1 MTGPIGFDGLFQQ
14 MASPLMLLDLD
25 FNIVEMN
32 KAYLD
37 VTMRRREDLIGRNL
51 FEAFPAEE
59 ESERVLRQSLE
70 RARAGAVDAL
80 PLVAYAIQKPVELG
94 GGFEER
100 YWSATHTPI
109 RDEGGEL
116 RHILQHTQ
124 DVTELHRAHEALAG
138 AALPLRDDVLRR
150 AEAVQAV
157 NRTLMKERSHLRR
170 LFMQAPGF
178 MCVLTGP
185 DLVFEM
191 ANDAYL
197 RLVGRDD
204 IVGRPL
210 RDALPELRGQGYFE
224 LLEQVMR
231 TGQVFVGRSMRAMLG
246 DVPEERVVDF
256 VYQPITEEDG
266 SVFGIFVEGVD
277 ITERVRAQEQQRLLM
292 DELNHRVKNTL
303 ATVQAIV
310 TQTLR
315 GGGSPE
321 SFAADFYARLL
332 ALSRAHD
339 TLTHGRWQG
348 ADLHELMRQQLQ
360 PYMGDRLTLEG
371 PPVRLPPRSVL
382 SLGMVLHELATNAA
396 KYGGL
401 SVAEGRIA
409 VSWQL
414 APGDARGPALSVRWE
429 ESGGPPVTVPERRG
443 FGSRL
448 IARSIE
454 GELGGRLGM
463 DYRPDGLVC
472 TFMIWLPEPGP

>member
-1 MTGPIGFDGLFQQ
+1 MTGPIDFGGLFQQ
-14 MASPLMLLDLD
+14 MASPHVLLDLD

-32 KAYLD
+32 RAYLN
-37 VTMRRREDLIGRNL
+37 VTMRRREDLLGRNM
-51 FEAFPAEE
+51 FEAFPAEGE
-59 ESERVLRQSLE
+59 AAALLRRSLE
-70 RARAGAVDAL
+70 RARTGLVDVL
-80 PLVAYAIQKPVELG
+80 PLIAYAIPVPAALG
-94 GGFEER
+94 GGFEDR

-109 RDEGGEL
+109 RDGDGEPL
-116 RHILQHTQ
+116 YILQHTQ
-124 DVTELHRAHEALAG
+124 DVTELHRAHEAAVTS
-138 AALPLRDDVLRR
+138 PLRDDVLRR

-157 NRTLMKERSHLRR
+157 NQTLLEERSHLRR

-185 DLVFEM
+185 ELVFEM
-191 ANDAYL
+191 ANHAYIQ
-197 RLVGRDD
+197 LVGGREV
-204 IVGRPL
+204 VGMPI

-231 TGQVFVGRSMRAMLG
+231 TGQVFVGRGMRAKLG
-246 DVPEERVVDF
+246 DVPEERIVDF

-266 SVFGIFVEGVD
+266 SVSGIFVEGVD
-277 ITERVRAQEQQRLLM
+277 ITERVRAQDQQRLLM

-321 SFAADFYARLL
+321 SFAADFHARLR

-339 TLTHGRWQG
+339 TLTQGQWQG
-348 ADLHELMRQQLQ
+348 ADLRQLLRLQLQ
-360 PYMGDRLTLEG
+360 PYLGERLVLDG
-371 PPVRLPPRSVL
+371 PPVLLPPRMAL
-382 SLGMVLHELATNAA
+382 SLGMVLHELTTNAA

-401 SVAEGRIA
+401 SAAEGRLA
-409 VSWQL
+409 VSWRL
-414 APGDARGPALSVRWE
+414 ESGDPAGQRLSLRWG
-429 ESGGPPVTVPERRG
+429 ESGGPPVSSPSYRG

-454 GELGGRLGM
+454 GELGGRLDM
-463 DYRPDGLVC
+463 DYRPDGFVC
-472 TFMIWLPEPGP
+472 SFMILLPEPGI